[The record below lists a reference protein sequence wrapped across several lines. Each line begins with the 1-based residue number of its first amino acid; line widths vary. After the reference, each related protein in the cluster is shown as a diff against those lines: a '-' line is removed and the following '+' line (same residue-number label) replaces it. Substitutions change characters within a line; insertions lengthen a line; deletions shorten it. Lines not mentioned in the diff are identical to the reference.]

1 VNDSYAKPR
10 LTYPILVGALYV
22 SRMYGIRNRE
32 SEAGSR
38 LNINFGV
45 PTYSV
50 LESQCQSAEVS

>member
-1 VNDSYAKPR
+1 
-10 LTYPILVGALYV
+10 
-22 SRMYGIRNRE
+22 MYGIRNRE